1 LNSRGGRRRNQM
13 KNSKLVPLTAALL
26 ISSAL
31 LAEEKT
37 SLYKQEKTVVTASR
51 YQQSQADII
60 PSVSV
65 IDRQDILKL
74 QANSIVDVL
83 ALQQGIDV
91 ARSGGNGTATS
102 VFMRGTNSNHTLV
115 LINGMRS
122 GSSFT
127 GSFAW
132 EHLPVSQI
140 ERIEIVRGTRVS
152 YYGADAIGGVINI
165 ITRQQDN
172 LYIRYTG
179 GSFDTQNFD
188 IGFGDSS
195 STGQYSLVIGSQ
207 KTDGFSATNA
217 NNVFAFDPDND
228 GYENLSLN
236 LSASKQL
243 AQGKLSFNLME
254 SRGDTDFDTGNSDS
268 SERTSRLSWDTTLA
282 NGWQSE
288 LALGENYNSLQ
299 TKVYSSNFN
308 SRRYSVDWLLNK
320 QIKQHHLT
328 YGVTYRKEEAD
339 FFNPHSTEVSF
350 NDSRNN
356 LAAFANWQ
364 ASFDKNLVS
373 ASFRFDNNSVYG
385 SDSSVDFDWA
395 HQLSEKSRV
404 NLSMGSAFHAPSI
417 NELFSPNFQGLV
429 TSPVTGGTVFA
440 FAFEGN
446 PDLKPEESIN
456 YEAGLKT
463 KINEQQN
470 LSFNLFYYEIDNLI
484 DFQGA
489 TFKPVNINSS
499 TIKGLEANYDYRI
512 DNLSLNINAT
522 IQEAN
527 NNETNSPLLRRPDNK
542 LNLSLDKY
550 FNQFSVGSSVRY
562 ASSSQDFGAVLASY
576 VVFDLRASYKI
587 NDKWRVAVKLEN
599 ITDEEYQ
606 LVNGYN
612 TPGAS
617 GYLTLE
623 WQQ

>member
-1 LNSRGGRRRNQM
+1 M
-13 KNSKLVPLTAALL
+13 KNSKLVPLSAALL
-26 ISSAL
+26 ASSIV
-31 LAEEKT
+31 LAQENST
-37 SLYKQEKTVVTASR
+37 LYQQEKTVVTASR

-60 PSVSV
+60 PSVTV
-65 IDRQDILKL
+65 IDREDILNL
-74 QANSIVDVL
+74 QANSILDLL

-115 LINGMRS
+115 LVNGMRS

-165 ITRQQDN
+165 ITRQQDS
-172 LYIRYTG
+172 LYMRFSS

-188 IGFGDSS
+188 FGFGESS
-195 STGQYSLVIGSQ
+195 DTGHYSLVIGSQ
-207 KTDGFSATNA
+207 KTDGFSATNE
-217 NNVFAFDPDND
+217 NNAFAFDPDDD

-236 LSASKQL
+236 LSASNQFE
-243 AQGKLSFNLME
+243 QGKLSFNLME

-268 SERTSRLSWDTTLA
+268 SERTSRISWSNTLT
-282 NGWQSE
+282 NGWNSE
-288 LALGENYNSLQ
+288 LALGENYNALK
-299 TKVYSSNFN
+299 TKVYNSNF
-308 SRRYSVDWLLNK
+308 SSKRYSLDWLLNK
-320 QIKQHHLT
+320 QINQYHVT
-328 YGVTYRKEEAD
+328 YGMTYRKEQAN
-339 FFNPHSTEVSF
+339 FYNPHSPEVSF
-350 NDSRNN
+350 NDSRSNK
-356 LAAFANWQ
+356 AAFANFQ
-364 ASFDKNLVS
+364 TSLNDNLIS
-373 ASFRFDNNSVYG
+373 ASFRIDNNSVYG
-385 SDSSVDFDWA
+385 SDSSADIDWA
-395 HQLSEKSRV
+395 HHFSKNTRINVSI
-404 NLSMGSAFHAPSI
+404 GTAFRAPSI

-429 TSPVTGGTVFA
+429 TSPVTGETVFA

-456 YEAGLKT
+456 YEAGFKT
-463 KINEQQN
+463 KINERQN
-470 LSFNLFYYEIDNLI
+470 LSFNAFYYEIDNLI

-489 TFKPVNINSS
+489 TFKPININSS
-499 TIKGLEANYDYRI
+499 TIKGLEGNYDYRF
-512 DNLSLNINAT
+512 NELSVNVNAT
-522 IQEAN
+522 IQDAN
-527 NNETNSPLLRRPDNK
+527 NDETNTPLLRRPDNK
-542 LNLSLDKY
+542 LNLNIDKY
-550 FNQFSVGSSVRY
+550 FNHFSVGSSVRY
-562 ASSSQDFGAVLASY
+562 ASSSQDFGAVLSSY